1 MWIILFAG
9 ILLGWMIHEIH
20 THQEPDLDID
30 ETTLE
35 QVADYMIETF
45 ENKQHLNHHAILYRW
60 AEGDSLVE
68 KLLRVAEDYERVK

>member
-20 THQEPDLDID
+20 THQEPDLDTD

-35 QVADYMIETF
+35 QVANYMIETF
-45 ENKQHLNHHAILYRW
+45 ENKQHLNHHVILYRW